1 VTTTPNTKLWDE
13 LKRVP
18 PDQLKQFSRSGGFKG
33 TAIKPMWSFHRMT
46 EIFGPCGQGWGIE
59 PPSFIT
65 VPAGDEILVYCTVAV
80 WHTSRTHTVF
90 GVGGDKVRV
99 VQSSGPRNDD
109 EAFKKAYTDAIT
121 NALKLIGVGADIHM
135 GLWDGNKYATP
146 STDPDMP
153 DENSSVDKKSKA
165 NARADYTKLEAGL
178 RTIRDTGTLDDLKQY
193 LSDNKVLINS
203 LPDEWYT
210 MLMDEKDAVKA
221 TLSVKAS
228 FPDAVVMSN
237 EARQ

>member
-1 VTTTPNTKLWDE
+1 MVDNPNTKLWDT

-46 EIFGPCGQGWGIE
+46 EIFGPVGKGWGINE
-59 PPSFIT
+59 PTFTT
-65 VPAGDEILVYCTVAV
+65 VPAGDEILVFCIVSV
-80 WHTSRTHTVF
+80 WHEEAAQAVY

-99 VQSSGPRNDD
+99 VQSNGPRNDD

-146 STDPDMP
+146 STDSDMP
-153 DENSSVDKKSKA
+153 DENSSVDRKPKKD
-165 NARADYTKLEAGL
+165 ARPDYSRLEAGL
-178 RTIRDTGTLDDLKQY
+178 RAIRDAGTLDDLKIF
-193 LSDNKVLINS
+193 LADNKTLINS

-210 MLMDEKDAVKA
+210 MLMEEKD
-221 TLSVKAS
+221 SVKLSLSAKV
-228 FPDAVVMSN
+228 PA
-237 EARQ
+237 